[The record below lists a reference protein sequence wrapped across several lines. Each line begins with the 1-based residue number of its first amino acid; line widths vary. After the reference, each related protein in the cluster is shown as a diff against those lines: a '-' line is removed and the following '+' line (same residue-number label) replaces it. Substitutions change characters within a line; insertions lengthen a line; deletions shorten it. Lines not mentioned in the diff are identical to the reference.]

1 MTNTRDAVS
10 NTRGSGTR
18 FADVAVE
25 KRGLNPE
32 VSKVKVRPEPPRPI
46 VTNPTTP
53 KPSSDN

>member
-1 MTNTRDAVS
+1 MTNTRDAVG
-10 NTRGSGTR
+10 NTRSSGAR
-18 FADVAVE
+18 LADVAVE